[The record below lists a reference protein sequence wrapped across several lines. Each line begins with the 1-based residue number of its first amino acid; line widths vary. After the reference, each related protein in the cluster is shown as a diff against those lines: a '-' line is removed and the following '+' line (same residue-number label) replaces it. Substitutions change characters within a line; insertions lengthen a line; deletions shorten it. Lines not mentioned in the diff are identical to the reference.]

1 MEDEDL
7 LEDGE
12 KEDEEEEEMGD
23 PNSLLGGHGAQLGG
37 GSELLCDQ
45 FHLHSPVM
53 KKHQIVL
60 LQVSACMYTVTHV
73 CMYTQSV
80 THVCEHTFI
89 SLINVSLGLYLHTFV
104 SLII

>member
-1 MEDEDL
+1 MEDDEL

-12 KEDEEEEEMGD
+12 KEDEEEEKGD

-45 FHLHSPVM
+45 FQLHSPVM

-60 LQVSACMYTVTHV
+60 LQVITT
-73 CMYTQSV
+73 
-80 THVCEHTFI
+80 
-89 SLINVSLGLYLHTFV
+89 
-104 SLII
+104 